1 LCEATLSANPGGY
14 LEQHLRNVVKWI
26 ETRSPV
32 ELVAI
37 GIGHDVTDFYQR
49 AVAIADVEQLGN
61 AMIEQLADL
70 FVSPGTKT
78 RSRTRKTA

>member
-1 LCEATLSANPGGY
+1 
-14 LEQHLRNVVKWI
+14 
-26 ETRSPV
+26 V

-49 AVAIADVEQLGN
+49 AVAIPDVEQLGN

-70 FVSPGTKT
+70 FVAPASRKQGQSPVIGIRAPSLFK
-78 RSRTRKTA
+78 R